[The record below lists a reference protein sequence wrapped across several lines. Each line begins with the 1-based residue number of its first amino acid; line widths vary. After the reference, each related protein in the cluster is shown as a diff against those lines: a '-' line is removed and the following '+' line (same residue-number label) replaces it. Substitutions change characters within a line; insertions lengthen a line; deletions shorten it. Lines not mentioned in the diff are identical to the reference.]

1 MTVSGGLKSISGG
14 KLRFGDIG
22 AGFTAA
28 QGDGVRPAE
37 HPHPLEDHHRDP
49 PAPQTPR
56 RAGCGGV
63 PKPPPRELAA
73 GEVTRII
80 GEPRRKVRAARQG
93 PPPRRPSPWLTR
105 RRAWVKDGSRE
116 SFSAIS
122 SGRYFSSMPEA
133 QGAGA
138 PAGKEEE
145 EEEEA
150 AVRGCVPGGGKSSE
164 AALPNP
170 GRLPPGAAGTH
181 PEGSAASPRPR
192 AGREGAPSPPPPV
205 LLRART
211 NPFNGDA
218 LLGVGGRSGSQRAG
232 PQGEKSGGL
241 INLKK

>member
-1 MTVSGGLKSISGG
+1 M
-14 KLRFGDIG
+14 
-22 AGFTAA
+22 
-28 QGDGVRPAE
+28 
-37 HPHPLEDHHRDP
+37 
-49 PAPQTPR
+49 
-56 RAGCGGV
+56 
-63 PKPPPRELAA
+63 
-73 GEVTRII
+73 
-80 GEPRRKVRAARQG
+80 
-93 PPPRRPSPWLTR
+93 
-105 RRAWVKDGSRE
+105 KDGSRE

-133 QGAGA
+133 RGAGD

-145 EEEEA
+145 EEEA
-150 AVRGCVPGGGKSSE
+150 AARGCVPGGGKSSE

-218 LLGVGGRSGSQRAG
+218 LLGVGEGSGSQRAG
-232 PQGEKSGGL
+232 PQGKKIGG
-241 INLKK
+241 IN